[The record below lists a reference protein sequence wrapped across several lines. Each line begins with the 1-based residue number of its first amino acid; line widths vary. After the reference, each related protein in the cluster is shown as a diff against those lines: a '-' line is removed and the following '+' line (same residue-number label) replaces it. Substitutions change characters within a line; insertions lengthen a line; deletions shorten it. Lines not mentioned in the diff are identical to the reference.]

1 MMTRRFQE
9 VAERIGQ
16 LPPSTQDELAASLEA
31 VLARAAVEAS
41 PIPELAAEVRS
52 VFERVLDEHAESIAY
67 LKDR

>member
-9 VAERIGQ
+9 FAERIGQ

-31 VLARAAVEAS
+31 VLARAAADTS

-52 VFERVLDEHAESIAY
+52 ALERVLHEHAESITY

>member
-16 LPPSTQDELAASLEA
+16 LPASTQDELAASLEA
-31 VLARAAVEAS
+31 VLTHAVQDAT
-41 PIPELAAEVRS
+41 PVPELTDEVRDA
-52 VFERVLDEHAESIAY
+52 FERVLAEHAESIAY